1 MHSLMELVQLTS
13 QGNQGPFVS
22 LMMAYIFNAMT
33 HLAVD
38 VRLMAFRFL
47 GLVVLHYPPTF
58 LLYAE
63 KVFQYTTPN
72 RVEEN
77 KKRV

>member
-1 MHSLMELVQLTS
+1 MELVQLTS

-72 RVEEN
+72 SVEEN